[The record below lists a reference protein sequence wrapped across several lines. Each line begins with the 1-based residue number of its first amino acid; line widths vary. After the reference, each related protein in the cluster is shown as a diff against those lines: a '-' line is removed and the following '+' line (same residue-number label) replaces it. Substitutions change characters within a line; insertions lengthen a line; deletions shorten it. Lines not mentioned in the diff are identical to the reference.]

1 MNALQSRKQLLI
13 AESELNR
20 AQLDEDL
27 AALTTDLRGLTERAR
42 SFGAIASSAAVLV
55 TGLVALQRVRTGS
68 AGAKSGW
75 RRTIAKGAGLVSSLW
90 FAFRARQHT
99 QVDQQTE
106 NERQNHVTQH

>member
-20 AQLDEDL
+20 AQLVEDL
-27 AALTTDLRGLTERAR
+27 AALTTDVRRLTDRAR

-55 TGLVALQRVRTGS
+55 TGLVALQRVRNGS

-75 RRTIAKGAGLVSSLW
+75 RQTITKGAGLVSTLW
-90 FAFRARQHT
+90 LAFRARPRHPA
-99 QVDQQTE
+99 DGSAE
-106 NERQNHVTQH
+106 KERQHHVAQH